1 MKVEC
6 LQEEMRSL
14 GRKTTLP
21 SICFT
26 LILQHLVWKINN
38 DNKLTISLILYKI
51 IFYMECYK
59 SSTTWKKMNWT
70 GHELLSF
77 QEYYRKSPTRAAIG
91 KLILKIAFK
100 VSRNWIENRQLILA
114 EYVQRAFRS
123 KLGTSKA
130 FSAAL
135 SKSLLITHSLI
146 QALSTL
152 MRGEFDSIRKEK
164 QKAHFFFLN

>member
-6 LQEEMRSL
+6 LQEEMQSL

-51 IFYMECYK
+51 I
-59 SSTTWKKMNWT
+59 STTWKRMNWT

-152 MRGEFDSIRKEK
+152 MRGEFDSIRKGK